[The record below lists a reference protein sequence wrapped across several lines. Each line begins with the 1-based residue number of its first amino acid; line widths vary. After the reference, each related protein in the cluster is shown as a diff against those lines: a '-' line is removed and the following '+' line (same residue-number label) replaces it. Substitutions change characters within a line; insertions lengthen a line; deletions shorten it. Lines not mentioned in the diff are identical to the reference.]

1 MEQSCSRVSVPL
13 VWNIPE
19 NSCNSIIY
27 YILCSQKKVMFL
39 ITSQN
44 NKVRKLQFYFYNIFL
59 ILSSHLS
66 LSIPITFSS

>member
-1 MEQSCSRVSVPL
+1 MEQSCSTGTVPL

-27 YILCSQKKVMFL
+27 YVLCSQKKFMFL

-44 NKVRKLQFYFYNIFL
+44 NKVRNLQFIF
-59 ILSSHLS
+59 
-66 LSIPITFSS
+66 SIFFF